1 MRLSGETDE
10 TILSDGE
17 PAAGVLKIPAI
28 FLKAECTVVVT
39 KEIDTTITV
48 RCFDGLQN
56 DRPIRHRLKM
66 YVRKEFRRLGHRLHR
81 R

>member
-1 MRLSGETDE
+1 
-10 TILSDGE
+10 
-17 PAAGVLKIPAI
+17 
-28 FLKAECTVVVT
+28 VT